1 MNFAAETSLGG
12 VTIRAFAVMERF
24 IQNNLKLID
33 TDATL
38 FFHTNAAMEWV
49 LVRVE
54 ALQNLTIFTAT
65 LLLVLLP
72 PGTIPPG
79 NC

>member
-1 MNFAAETSLGG
+1 MNYAAETSVGV
-12 VTIRAFAVMERF
+12 VTIRAFATMERF
-24 IQNNLKLID
+24 IDNNLKLLD
-33 TDATL
+33 TDASL

-49 LVRVE
+49 LLRVE

-72 PGTIPPG
+72 AGTIAPG